1 MGKGARSRAKTA
13 RRPPVPVPARAAV
26 AQQLPLV
33 VNTHHSFHPQQSQRT
48 LPPALLV
55 AHHDANSCTSGT
67 RPLHHQPLT
76 DTMKPSETLSLL
88 TRLSQKP
95 GVQSTLVLARDTGAI
110 VHTSGF
116 SSNSATANPNST
128 LPAST
133 ENAAS
138 AAPLTNGQKETGMRS
153 AEDVAR
159 MVYGF
164 VEAAGELVKNLE
176 EEDEVKLLRLR
187 TKKNELVIV
196 PGMLPSTH
204 PALVNWQLTT
214 APQTLDS

>member
-1 MGKGARSRAKTA
+1 
-13 RRPPVPVPARAAV
+13 
-26 AQQLPLV
+26 
-33 VNTHHSFHPQQSQRT
+33 
-48 LPPALLV
+48 
-55 AHHDANSCTSGT
+55 
-67 RPLHHQPLT
+67 
-76 DTMKPSETLSLL
+76 MKPSETLSLL

-116 SSNSATANPNST
+116 ASSSAAANPNTT
-128 LPAST
+128 LPASAA
-133 ENAAS
+133 ENAANNTNG
-138 AAPLTNGQKETGMRS
+138 AANGAAAAASPPLTNGKQETGMRS

-159 MVYGF
+159 MVHSF

-196 PGMLPSTH
+196 PDPRFMIVVVHDTPPT
-204 PALVNWQLTT
+204 P
-214 APQTLDS
+214 

>member
-1 MGKGARSRAKTA
+1 MTQIVVRS
-13 RRPPVPVPARAAV
+13 
-26 AQQLPLV
+26 
-33 VNTHHSFHPQQSQRT
+33 
-48 LPPALLV
+48 PPAL
-55 AHHDANSCTSGT
+55 H
-67 RPLHHQPLT
+67 PLPSPQLT
-76 DTMKPSETLSLL
+76 TPPMKPSETLSLL

-116 SSNSATANPNST
+116 LSNSAAANPNTT
-128 LPAST
+128 LPAPAD
-133 ENAAS
+133 NAANTANNAVAPGV
-138 AAPLTNGQKETGMRS
+138 AAAAAALTNGKQETGMRS

-159 MVYGF
+159 MVHGF

-196 PGMLPSTH
+196 PGRSRERSGV
-204 PALVNWQLTT
+204 ALDGGGKLHTRANGD
-214 APQTLDS
+214 APLQTPDS